1 MIQSALGGKCRAC
14 YIDGM
19 PSRLYPDLSWWIR
32 LLRGSLLAFGLLIA
46 LIAVGELLRIHEALY
61 HLHPWAG
68 HSFLILLAAFLGY
81 VLLMVVRF
89 FVRRPVVLPDLP
101 SIEPLDTASMGELCE
116 YRELFLLHS
125 ERLLTSSALDD
136 NLRQQSGESLR
147 KIAVRLREI
156 PLSAG
161 HEELANRLR
170 EAEALF
176 LQPLLAT
183 IDQSVEEEIR
193 RSTVE
198 VMTAVTLSPWHS
210 LDLGVAL
217 YRGTRM
223 VLNISALYGSRPTL
237 RENLIIFRDVLG
249 AVATV
254 SLVNAG
260 QKLIEGLARQLPGIS
275 RIVDDIIQGVGAGY
289 FINLAGWAA
298 RDRCRSLHRWEPA
311 RARLRL
317 HQKLGRYVS
326 DLRSYLIGDL
336 WSTLWKR
343 MRGSDETESDTLRE
357 AFDRA
362 LRELSEKMPD
372 TDPEPDVPHNKS
384 SVLTPLGQFAIRARR
399 APGDIIRKLRGE

>member
-1 MIQSALGGKCRAC
+1 
-14 YIDGM
+14 M

-32 LLRGSLLAFGLLIA
+32 LLRGCLLAFGLLIA
-46 LIAVGELLRIHEALY
+46 LIAIGELLRIHEALY
-61 HLHPWAG
+61 HIHAWAG
-68 HSFLILLAAFLGY
+68 HSFLILLAVFAGW
-81 VLLMVVRF
+81 VLMMLVRF
-89 FVRRPVVLPDLP
+89 FVSRPVVMPDLP
-101 SIEPLDTASMGELCE
+101 SIEPLETASAGQLSE
-116 YRELFLLHS
+116 YRELLLLHA

-136 NLRQQSGESLR
+136 VLRQQSAESLE
-147 KIAVRLREI
+147 KVSVRLREI
-156 PLSAG
+156 PMTAG
-161 HEELANRLR
+161 HEELAHRLQ

-176 LQPLLAT
+176 MQPLLAK

-223 VLNISALYGSRPTL
+223 VLNISALYGSRPTF

-275 RIVDDIIQGVGAGY
+275 RIVDDIIQGIGAGY

-317 HQKLGRYVS
+317 HQKLSRYVS

-343 MRGSDETESDTLRE
+343 MRGSDENESDKLRD

-362 LRELSEKMPD
+362 LRELSDKMRES
-372 TDPEPDVPHNKS
+372 DPEPATPQPHGT
-384 SVLTPLGQFAIRARR
+384 VLTPLGQFAIRARR